1 MMFTMF
7 FRNLQTLLD
16 AYRHIVQPRRRFKIF
31 FNWSVIII
39 ILAIIGQEFSEQEAA
54 LSWRIMNIVS
64 KVVIAVFTSVAA
76 AALIEI
82 FSGIRD
88 VWIREQTQKE
98 FRDFFGC
105 EYEKESV
112 AIVIPRFPMQELQ
125 EAYPK
130 VFEIDLDTSGAVKRL
145 SEVSDMVLAYADVN
159 AAAEILIAFTQ
170 VGLVDWAKMVWDDD
184 TQKDWKAGKTKSIK
198 TFIVIGLY
206 SNRFFGEINQTLGYK
221 KFFKIDRTSDGKFG
235 FNIAKHE
242 GEAIGWHPFQQTEQ
256 NRDHVLIAK
265 VKLNATQKAFIVGGI
280 SAQGTQR
287 IGQYLRDNWRRI
299 YEASDSSSEARINVK
314 GNEFAIAISTPLP
327 DGNPYLGECY
337 VDSI

>member
-1 MMFTMF
+1 M
-7 FRNLQTLLD
+7 
-16 AYRHIVQPRRRFKIF
+16 
-31 FNWSVIII
+31 
-39 ILAIIGQEFSEQEAA
+39 
-54 LSWRIMNIVS
+54 
-64 KVVIAVFTSVAA
+64 
-76 AALIEI
+76 IEI

-88 VWIREQTQKE
+88 VWIREQTQKD

-125 EAYPK
+125 NAYPG
-130 VFEIDLDTSGAVKRL
+130 VFDIDLDPSSGAAKRL

-184 TQKDWKAGKTKSIK
+184 TQKDWKGGKTKSIK

-221 KFFKIDRTSDGKFG
+221 KFFKINRTSDGKFE
-235 FNIAKHE
+235 FSIAKHE
-242 GEAIGWHPFQQTEQ
+242 GESIGWHPPQQTEL

-265 VKLNATQKAFIVGGI
+265 VKLNATQKAFIIGGI
-280 SAQGTQR
+280 TAQGTQR

-299 YEASDSSSEARINVK
+299 YEASDSSSGAKLNVQ
-314 GNEFAIAISTPLP
+314 GNEFAMEVSTPLP